1 MSERNFELY
10 LTDILESGRAIQS
23 YVQGI
28 EFKGFADDR
37 MRYTAAI
44 REFEIIGEAVGKLP
58 EDIKAKHPNV
68 PWREIKDFRN
78 MLIHEYF
85 GVDLRIV
92 WNAIHQDLP
101 LLLDAA
107 NNSLSDRLP
116 KSE

>member
-1 MSERNFELY
+1 MSECNFELY
-10 LTDILESGRAIQS
+10 LADFVESGLAIQS

-37 MRYTAAI
+37 MRYSAVI

-107 NNSLSDRLP
+107 NNSLSDR
-116 KSE
+116 